1 LAAVPELGRANGV
14 EQRVAP
20 EAAATQDL
28 YERYA
33 AQIFSFCLHR
43 LGSREEA
50 EDAVQQTFLN
60 AFRGLRRGIDV
71 ETESAWLFKIA
82 HNVCLT
88 RRRSAW
94 RRGKVETPNDMEGL
108 QEFVAAPQRMGT
120 DDLIQLQDA
129 LAAMPTTQRKAI
141 LLREW
146 QGLSYHEIA
155 EQMEISQA
163 AVETLI
169 FRARRTLAQGLERP
183 PTERRAWRRLRQTMD
198 VGGLV
203 SGLLG
208 GAVAKVAATTAA
220 VTAMAVV
227 PAGIEQNRV
236 PATPP
241 ASVAPQLAVVDEEP
255 VAAPVPV
262 APVRAEATSLVP
274 AAAPASKP
282 KPAPRQGPAPA
293 PPAEAPVEPDPGPVP
308 VVEPSAPA
316 PQPAAEEPKAE
327 EPPPAPAQAPAPASA
342 EPSADGNGKGKAK
355 GKEKHGDRAPQ
366 AASVPPPVEAP
377 VVAAEVVEQPP
388 PAQEPEPEHGGG
400 KPEDKP
406 DKAEKDKKK

>member
-33 AQIFSFCLHR
+33 GQIFSFCLHK
-43 LGSREEA
+43 LGNREEA

-94 RRGKVETPNDMEGL
+94 RRGKVETPNDMEAL

-120 DDLIQLQDA
+120 DDLIELQDA
-129 LAAMPTTQRKAI
+129 LAAMPATQRKAI

-183 PTERRAWRRLRQTMD
+183 PAERRSWRRLRQTMD
-198 VGGLV
+198 LGGIV
-203 SGLLG
+203 TGLLG

-220 VTAMAVV
+220 VAAVAIV

-236 PATPP
+236 PGTAP
-241 ASVAPQLAVVDEEP
+241 AAVAPQLVVLDEDAAPSP
-255 VAAPVPV
+255 VAPAQTEAISTVPVVAPTSKAKAKPAPRQAPVPPPAGEASVQPAPAPVPV
-262 APVRAEATSLVP
+262 AE
-274 AAAPASKP
+274 
-282 KPAPRQGPAPA
+282 
-293 PPAEAPVEPDPGPVP
+293 PP
-308 VVEPSAPA
+308 APA
-316 PQPAAEEPKAE
+316 PQPAAEAPKAE
-327 EPPPAPAQAPAPASA
+327 EPPAAPAQPQAPAPAQPA
-342 EPSADGNGKGKAK
+342 ADGHGKGKAK

-366 AASVPPPVEAP
+366 ATSVSAPVEAP
-377 VVAAEVVEQPP
+377 VVAAEVVEQPA
-388 PAQEPEPEHGGG
+388 PAQEPEPEHGGA